1 MRPTASRPAEAPQ
14 DPAASTSPEL
24 QRRVRELEESQAAL
38 LKEKQQLEADFS
50 QKRAKF
56 KELYLAKEDE
66 LKHSQAQL
74 TTAQEEVENIKAV
87 ATVTESTK
95 QEALDHV
102 RGQWQ
107 EEVASLQAAMKETLG
122 DYEMQWHAKL
132 DSERASWAQHRESWE
147 RELAD
152 LRRQLAESTQEENL
166 ETEMKKAQEDAEK
179 LRSVVMPM
187 EQEIS
192 SLKSRLTAA
201 QEHARQLEDSRVS
214 QTASQAEEAE
224 SREELGDKVKELNH
238 YLETEKACRTDL
250 EMYVAVLN
258 TQKTVLQEDAERL
271 RRELHEVCRLL
282 ELEKQQHA
290 QLKQTWHR
298 ANDQFLESQRAL
310 VRDARRLQAVLT
322 AEQLR
327 QVEARRRKEQVE
339 EKREQERRQKAKAAA
354 ASATN
359 ESHPKS
365 SLSASVDDVR
375 TPLPQS
381 ASPGSD
387 GLRRVQSSDSLGAR
401 VVVEGSEARE
411 HALPPPDPNG
421 AQATLPHE
429 HLTAAEKS
437 GSDSNLDEMDFGPM
451 VSADLDLEGFDT
463 SSVTSE
469 LSNFIPDGAHSMMS
483 MAPHAE
489 ALGASSVD
497 GGAAVVQGPAGFML
511 TRAQELSIKARTPE
525 QEETA
530 SLLSTVTMVSTE
542 TLCALPDGYRLVSE
556 REWDLLQ
563 EEVQKAASNFGRPCD
578 MCSNYEQQLQTIQA
592 QEADTRDQLKRL
604 HAMLR
609 QANEQLEKV
618 GKERD
623 ELEDA
628 SRRSAEDC
636 TEQIVALTEQCRTAE
651 ALLQE
656 LQQKFVETQQKAL
669 EQLAVLAR
677 SREQV
682 AEELRRLQADND
694 SLQGKH
700 SVHQSLLQAEGFIM
714 PSVVQELQALVSQ
727 YRRDMVAVRTACEH
741 AEERLRAEIL
751 FLREQLTAEQGTK
764 DNLEST
770 LQLEIDTYKEE
781 IASITSIRTEVERL
795 KSLKEEL
802 EKTVQEKTQ
811 QLERLE
817 QARRQLEGQHRE
829 EHAQRLKLEEVVREE
844 KSKTQRLQNEL
855 DTSEQVQRD
864 FVKLSQTLQVQLE
877 RIRQMESMEQVREI
891 LNSTDLSDVSQL
903 PDT

>member
-1 MRPTASRPAEAPQ
+1 MADQAIGGGNCGTNV
-14 DPAASTSPEL
+14 DEL
-24 QRRVRELEESQAAL
+24 QRRVRELEESQALL
-38 LKEKQQLEADFS
+38 LKEKQQLETDFS

-201 QEHARQLEDSRVS
+201 QEHARQLEDSRV
-214 QTASQAEEAE
+214 
-224 SREELGDKVKELNH
+224 KELNH

-327 QVEARRRKEQVE
+327 QVEVRRRKEQVE
-339 EKREQERRQKAKAAA
+339 EKREQEKRQKVKAAA
-354 ASATN
+354 ASVTN

-365 SLSASVDDVR
+365 SLSASVDDVSCR
-375 TPLPQS
+375 GASHGNPHS

-421 AQATLPHE
+421 AQAALPHE

-604 HAMLR
+604 HTMLR

-636 TEQIVALTEQCRTAE
+636 AQQIVALTEQCRTAE

-727 YRRDMVAVRTACEH
+727 YRRDVVAVRTACEH

-802 EKTVQEKTQ
+802 EKSVQEKSQ

>member
-1 MRPTASRPAEAPQ
+1 
-14 DPAASTSPEL
+14 
-24 QRRVRELEESQAAL
+24 
-38 LKEKQQLEADFS
+38 
-50 QKRAKF
+50 
-56 KELYLAKEDE
+56 
-66 LKHSQAQL
+66 
-74 TTAQEEVENIKAV
+74 
-87 ATVTESTK
+87 
-95 QEALDHV
+95 
-102 RGQWQ
+102 
-107 EEVASLQAAMKETLG
+107 
-122 DYEMQWHAKL
+122 
-132 DSERASWAQHRESWE
+132 
-147 RELAD
+147 
-152 LRRQLAESTQEENL
+152 
-166 ETEMKKAQEDAEK
+166 
-179 LRSVVMPM
+179 
-187 EQEIS
+187 
-192 SLKSRLTAA
+192 
-201 QEHARQLEDSRVS
+201 
-214 QTASQAEEAE
+214 
-224 SREELGDKVKELNH
+224 
-238 YLETEKACRTDL
+238 
-250 EMYVAVLN
+250 
-258 TQKTVLQEDAERL
+258 
-271 RRELHEVCRLL
+271 
-282 ELEKQQHA
+282 
-290 QLKQTWHR
+290 
-298 ANDQFLESQRAL
+298 
-310 VRDARRLQAVLT
+310 
-322 AEQLR
+322 
-327 QVEARRRKEQVE
+327 
-339 EKREQERRQKAKAAA
+339 
-354 ASATN
+354 
-359 ESHPKS
+359 
-365 SLSASVDDVR
+365 
-375 TPLPQS
+375 PQS

-387 GLRRVQSSDSLGAR
+387 GLRRVQSSDSLGA
-401 VVVEGSEARE
+401 S
-411 HALPPPDPNG
+411 

-469 LSNFIPDGAHSMMS
+469 
-483 MAPHAE
+483 
-489 ALGASSVD
+489 
-497 GGAAVVQGPAGFML
+497 GPAGFML

-781 IASITSIRTEVERL
+781 IGTASITSIRTEVERL
-795 KSLKEEL
+795 KSLKEQL

>member
-1 MRPTASRPAEAPQ
+1 MADQAIGGGNCGTNV
-14 DPAASTSPEL
+14 DEL
-24 QRRVRELEESQAAL
+24 QRRVRELEESQALL
-38 LKEKQQLEADFS
+38 LKEKQQLETDFS

-201 QEHARQLEDSRVS
+201 QEHARQLEDSRV
-214 QTASQAEEAE
+214 
-224 SREELGDKVKELNH
+224 KELNH

-327 QVEARRRKEQVE
+327 QVEVRRRKEQVE
-339 EKREQERRQKAKAAA
+339 EKREQEKRQKVKAAA
-354 ASATN
+354 ASVTN

-365 SLSASVDDVR
+365 SLSASVDDVSCR
-375 TPLPQS
+375 GASHGNPHST
-381 ASPGSD
+381 SPGSD

-421 AQATLPHE
+421 AQAALPHE

-604 HAMLR
+604 HTMLR

-636 TEQIVALTEQCRTAE
+636 AQQIVALTEQCRTAE

-727 YRRDMVAVRTACEH
+727 YRRDVVAVRTACEH

-802 EKTVQEKTQ
+802 EKSVQEKSQ